1 MRGPGQYDLA
11 LGAVATAQGV
21 GASLSGLA
29 AGLIVDRFGYDA
41 AFATSAGVAL
51 LALAVL
57 SLSLPETDRRGAT
70 RVSLALTL
78 ADG

>member
-1 MRGPGQYDLA
+1 
-11 LGAVATAQGV
+11 VATAQGV

-29 AGLIVDRFGYDA
+29 TGVIVDHFGYDA

-57 SLSLPETDRRGAT
+57 GLALPETGRRSDAQM
-70 RVSLALTL
+70 SLVFTSS
-78 ADG
+78 DG